1 LDVNVAGV
9 GASGFQT
16 FLEKVRI
23 SFMIWLV
30 SVSTKSLVPLT
41 CITQDFALGMIM
53 TLSTKSLVLLT
64 CITQDF
70 ALGMIMTRK
79 GITPKTASAGSKG
92 DSAQNC

>member
-1 LDVNVAGV
+1 MLMLQGV

-79 GITPKTASAGSKG
+79 GIAPKTASAGSKG
-92 DSAQNC
+92 DSAQNR

>member
-1 LDVNVAGV
+1 
-9 GASGFQT
+9 
-16 FLEKVRI
+16 
-23 SFMIWLV
+23 MIWLV

-92 DSAQNC
+92 DSAQNLSAPKLYDLGYVNCCVSNI